1 MAFAHKG
8 VAHGQQRVEKFLRA
22 LSTELLYHRWRQRRD
37 SNPRPRALQAV
48 IPPAFAVC
56 TKNSFY
62 ISPPEYFRRPRMGCS
77 VADKHEEKR
86 F

>member
-8 VAHGQQRVEKFLRA
+8 WHIGQQRVEKFLRA
-22 LSTELLYHRWRQRRD
+22 LSSELLCHSWRQRRD

-62 ISPPEYFRRPRMGCS
+62 ISPPEYFRRPRMSGS
-77 VADKHEEKR
+77 VADKHEKKR

>member
-8 VAHGQQRVEKFLRA
+8 WYIGQQRVEKFLRA
-22 LSTELLYHRWRQRRD
+22 LSTELLCHSWRQRRD
-37 SNPRPRALQAV
+37 SNPRPQALQAV

-56 TKNSFY
+56 TENSFY
-62 ISPPEYFRRPRMGCS
+62 ISPPEYFRRTRMDGS
-77 VADKHEEKR
+77 VADKHEEKW

>member
-8 VAHGQQRVEKFLRA
+8 RHIWQRRVEKFLRA
-22 LSTELLYHRWRQRRD
+22 LSSELLCHSWRQRRD

-48 IPPAFAVC
+48 IPPAFAEC
-56 TKNSFY
+56 TENGFY
-62 ISPPEYFRRPRMGCS
+62 ISPSEYFRRPRISGS

>member
-8 VAHGQQRVEKFLRA
+8 WHIGQQRVEKFLRA
-22 LSTELLYHRWRQRRD
+22 LSTELLCHSWRQRRD

-48 IPPAFAVC
+48 ISPAFAEC

-62 ISPPEYFRRPRMGCS
+62 ICLPEYFRRPRMDGS